1 MNKLDTFA
9 CDQLGVDVVSTW
21 PPVTVLGPGTIS
33 FYAGE
38 AKRQRAQAITAA
50 FKHMFIEPAPDDLL
64 SGVNESSLIG
74 SPKSVGRDKLRNAQ
88 F

>member
-9 CDQLGVDVVSTW
+9 CDQIGVDVVNTW
-21 PPVTVLGPGTIS
+21 PPVPVLGPGTIS
-33 FYAGE
+33 FYAAE